1 MLPSML
7 MSGCRISIEFNLNS
21 SETMYAQE
29 LGSAYPKNGPSA
41 GTTVAKYR
49 WKSSKTQP
57 WEDAQWGRGW
67 GYGGSLETPAEPAGA
82 TLGLGAGV
90 TYKTRGDPA
99 VNSGDLTVDNI
110 HFNLKSVQLTD
121 ATQRSLNEH
130 SAVHGLEIVYP
141 DFDVSTAPAPDL
153 FFNQEIRKA
162 CSRALK
168 AFSVIRDKAKIMSTQ
183 TISDKGQ
190 SDEWNVE
197 RYQWRLGAL
206 YFPHQPVVHAGVT
219 DDDKLMTSK
228 EAFFHTLDCFG
239 RVAPNGVYG
248 DVTYSEF
255 CRNFGL
261 VACSLER
268 SSLFNLSGVPINNS
282 RILAIQ
288 MQFLNRTKTKGV
300 AGGMAEVTVPKD
312 RTVDTFLKYVK
323 LARVF
328 LNNVEVEQ

>member
-1 MLPSML
+1 ML
-7 MSGCRISIEFNLNS
+7 MSGCRIAIDFNLS
-21 SETMYAQE
+21 TSQTMYAE
-29 LGSAYPKNGPSA
+29 EIAGYPKNGPSGGA
-41 GTTVAKYR
+41 LVAKYR
-49 WKSSKTQP
+49 WRSSESNA
-57 WEDAQWGRGW
+57 WEDVNYGRGW
-67 GYGGSLETPAEPAGA
+67 GYGGQKIA
-82 TLGLGAGV
+82 TEAKTEAAGLGAGV
-90 TYKTRGDPA
+90 VYKTRGDPA
-99 VNSGDLTVDNI
+99 QNENDLTITSI

-141 DFDVSTAPAPDL
+141 DFDLSTAPAPNTD
-153 FFNQEIRKA
+153 FNQEIRKA

-168 AFSVIRDKAKIMSTQ
+168 AFSVVRDKNKVASLQ

-190 SDEWNVE
+190 CDEWNIE

-206 YFPHQPVVHAGVT
+206 YFPHQPVVHPGSN
-219 DDDKLMTSK
+219 DESKLMTSK
-228 EAFFHTLDCFG
+228 EAYFHTLDCFG
-239 RVAPNGVYG
+239 RIAPNGVYSN
-248 DVTYSEF
+248 VTYAEF

-282 RILAIQ
+282 RILAIN
-288 MQFLNRTKTKGV
+288 MQFLNRTNIKVSDGSQQQMVKERV
-300 AGGMAEVTVPKD
+300 
-312 RTVDTFLKYVK
+312 VDTFLKYVK